1 MSASGGG
8 PAPSSVPGR
17 AEDVVEGLR
26 KKVGLFAL
34 EDE

>member
-8 PAPSSVPGR
+8 PAPGSAPGK
-17 AEDVVEGLR
+17 AEDVVEGWR